1 MSDRVP
7 ERVAF
12 RSVDDEIALF
22 AATTGAYRGLDAT
35 AAAGWT
41 VVAGGDLAAIDGLC
55 ASFRGRTTDRL
66 KPERR
71 EAERT
76 AALREQVIV
85 REEGRQPHPSSPPCC
100 R

>member
-41 VVAGGDLAAIDGLC
+41 VVAGGDRWA
-55 ASFRGRTTDRL
+55 
-66 KPERR
+66 
-71 EAERT
+71 
-76 AALREQVIV
+76 V
-85 REEGRQPHPSSPPCC
+85 RIFQGTHHRSPQA
-100 R
+100 